1 VRIREIQVHGTTV
14 DAVEL
19 GGRTALN
26 LAGVET
32 TDLHRGMVLTAD
44 NEVVATDRILAA
56 FSGVVGDRARGRVH
70 SGTAA
75 VDAIIGRAGRD
86 GLTLPDGRYAGVVR
100 LVEPIAVR
108 TGDRFV
114 FRRGAAVP
122 PVGAVVLDLRPPRGI
137 SRRRQTPEL
146 VGALALGEPGARLA
160 LHGLTDGS
168 MASDV
173 VLAAEGTMLGAIGD
187 VASVADARSVAARAL
202 RRLVTVRREEAAAFA
217 ATIVAHS
224 VTSGRL
230 IQDGETVRRPGV
242 AGPQRDPA
250 IDIAMD
256 RLVTLLDVAAPPS
269 LAEAA
274 RAAGCPP
281 SAIGELER
289 TGRIVTVES
298 DLAYAATTYSELTAR
313 ALELAS
319 HGPLTPATFRDAT
332 GTSRKYVMAI
342 LEDLDRRAILR
353 RTPAGHVP
361 GPKAPTAARR

>member
-1 VRIREIQVHGTTV
+1 
-14 DAVEL
+14 
-19 GGRTALN
+19 
-26 LAGVET
+26 
-32 TDLHRGMVLTAD
+32 
-44 NEVVATDRILAA
+44 
-56 FSGVVGDRARGRVH
+56 
-70 SGTAA
+70 
-75 VDAIIGRAGRD
+75 
-86 GLTLPDGRYAGVVR
+86 
-100 LVEPIAVR
+100 
-108 TGDRFV
+108 
-114 FRRGAAVP
+114 
-122 PVGAVVLDLRPPRGI
+122 
-137 SRRRQTPEL
+137 
-146 VGALALGEPGARLA
+146 
-160 LHGLTDGS
+160 
-168 MASDV
+168 
-173 VLAAEGTMLGAIGD
+173 
-187 VASVADARSVAARAL
+187 
-202 RRLVTVRREEAAAFA
+202 
-217 ATIVAHS
+217 
-224 VTSGRL
+224 
-230 IQDGETVRRPGV
+230 V
-242 AGPQRDPA
+242 AGPPRDPA